1 MKKIL
6 LINLIVFISII
17 LIILFL
23 NFIELYK
30 IINNPVLDEKYIKAN
45 LKFNFNEKYGYDL
58 KPENIFKDTNG
69 IVYFTDI
76 LNNRYEGYKK
86 YNTQSGQTRNIH
98 VVGCSQAF
106 GQGVIYNKTFS
117 GLLKNKYEL
126 NTINY
131 SVNGFGTTGAFLKL
145 FNKVSNFRKGDYVV
159 YLFWDD
165 HLNRNTTNCLESA
178 LPICINR
185 PIASFD
191 NNDDIVIDINKN
203 SKKPFDQINNLL
215 NYSKKKYSLMYTPD
229 YILYKLKKNFSRNK
243 FLEDENYKKNIFKA
257 ILSKYNKEISTQ
269 ESKTLVI
276 YLPNYLNIDLM
287 KPLDNDL
294 KIYFEQNSIEYIDL
308 YKNIQS
314 LNNQNIRLNDGHIS
328 ETVHGIIA
336 YEINAKIT
344 KN

>member
-6 LINLIVFISII
+6 LVNLIVFISII
-17 LIILFL
+17 IIILFL

-30 IINNPVLDEKYIKAN
+30 IINNPVLDERYIKAN

-58 KPENIFKDTNG
+58 KPENIFKDTND
-69 IVYFTDI
+69 IVYFTDV

-86 YNTQSGQTRNIH
+86 YNLQSSQTKNIH
-98 VVGCSQAF
+98 IIGCSQAF
-106 GQGVIYNKTFS
+106 GQGVVYKKTFS

-131 SVNGFGTTGAFLKL
+131 SVSGFGTTGAFLKL
-145 FNKVSNFRKGDYVV
+145 FNKVNSFRKGDYVV

-165 HLNRNTTNCLESA
+165 HLNRNITNCLESA

-185 PIASFD
+185 PIASLD
-191 NNDDIVIDINKN
+191 NNNIIINIDKN
-203 SKKPFDQINNLL
+203 SKNPFDQINDLL

-229 YILYKLKKNFSRNK
+229 YILYKLNKIFSRNK
-243 FLEDENYKKNIFKA
+243 FLDNENYKKKIFKA
-257 ILSKYNKEISTQ
+257 IISKYNKEINAQ

-276 YLPNYLNIDLM
+276 YLPNYLNIESM

-294 KIYFEQNSIEYIDL
+294 KIYFDQNSIEYIDL
-308 YKNIQS
+308 YKNIKN
-314 LNNQNIRLNDGHIS
+314 LNNQKIRLNDGHIS

-336 YEINAKIT
+336 YEINAKIS